1 MIKNYIKIAWRNL
14 WKHKLFSLINIISLS
29 IGLSASFVIGMM
41 VYYEY
46 TFDTFHPDRERIYRV
61 VTDIETPQG
70 TNYYGGVTAPLRTAV
85 KDQMTGVEASAYF
98 YMWYIS
104 TSKAV
109 TNERLFRDPD
119 RLILTNSEYFELFQ
133 YQWLAGQP
141 QNALA
146 APNQVVLTATRA
158 KAYFPTLSPTEVIG
172 KEIVYNDN
180 IVAVVQGIVA
190 DFSARTD
197 IIFDEFLS
205 LETARQADI
214 GKQIFTESWG
224 NTHSSSQLFI
234 KVAQDTPISTITS
247 QLDQLALTYTD
258 QYRVKFDQV
267 RHFGLL
273 ALSDM
278 HFDQNYGIYNY
289 DTTQA
294 SKEVLWGLGFV
305 ALFLLILGSINFI
318 NLNTA
323 QAAQRAKEIGVRK
336 TLGGSRKQL
345 IGQFM
350 TETYLITSLAAL
362 LSLGLSIWLINVF
375 DAFIPSGLTPALMLQ
390 PEIISYA
397 IVLLIVV
404 ATVSGLYPS
413 LVLSHFKPARVLKGD
428 TLLSNKSGSLR
439 KVLTVFQFSIA
450 QIFIIATLL
459 VGKQIHFL
467 LQKDMGFDADT
478 TAYVATPWDDNSL
491 AKRQV
496 LAQKIHSIPE
506 IRKSSLGSMPP
517 ASFSMTSGL
526 ASRMTKGGEVKQ
538 QIQFLFGDRNY
549 YDTYDLEL
557 LAGRI
562 PLNDTIREYVIN
574 QTALS
579 VYGFDRPEDAVG
591 AQLTFTDGDWSI
603 VGVVKDFN
611 QHSLHSSVSPMAI
624 TGDFE
629 SSAFS
634 QFRNI
639 HLSLP
644 QDKDQLSTAIAKIET
659 AFNEVYP
666 DAIFEMH
673 FTDQIVANFYQNEQR
688 IATLLN
694 WATGLAV
701 LISCLG
707 LLGLVIHTTERR
719 TKEIGIRKVL
729 GATIGQLNMLLCKEF
744 LLLVA
749 IAFIIAA
756 PLAFL
761 GLQNWL
767 EDFAYKTALSW
778 WVFALSG
785 IVMVCIAFAIMSI
798 RTIATA
804 MRNPVTS
811 LRTD

>member
-1 MIKNYIKIAWRNL
+1 MLKNYIKIAWRNL

-85 KDQMTGVEASAYF
+85 KDQMTGVEASVYF
-98 YMWYIS
+98 YMWYVS
-104 TSKAV
+104 TAKTAI
-109 TNERLFRDPD
+109 NERLFRNPD
-119 RLILTNSEYFELFQ
+119 RLILTNTQYFELFQ
-133 YQWLAGQP
+133 YEWLAG
-141 QNALA
+141 NAQGVLTQ
-146 APNQVVLTATRA
+146 PNQVVLTASKA
-158 KAYFPTLSPTEVIG
+158 KDYFPSLSPTEVIG
-172 KEIVYNDN
+172 QEIIYNDN
-180 IVAVVQGIVA
+180 IPVVVQGVVA

-197 IIFDEFLS
+197 IIFDEFVS
-205 LETARQADI
+205 LETARQVDV
-214 GKQIFTESWG
+214 GEQIFTESWG
-224 NTHSSSQLFI
+224 NTHTSSQLFI
-234 KVAQDTPISTITS
+234 KIAKDTPVGTIKS

-258 QYRVKFDQV
+258 QYRIKFDQV

-273 ALSDM
+273 ALSDI
-278 HFDQNYGIYNY
+278 HFDQNYGVYNY
-289 DTTQA
+289 DRIQA

-336 TLGGSRKQL
+336 TLGGSKKQL

-350 TETYLITSLAAL
+350 TETYLITFMAAL
-362 LSLGLSIWLINVF
+362 LSLGMSLWLINVF
-375 DAFIPSGLTPALMLQ
+375 DAFIPSGLTSALMLQ
-390 PEIISYA
+390 PQMIVYA
-397 IVLLIVV
+397 VVLLVVV
-404 ATVSGLYPS
+404 ATLSGLYPS

-428 TLLSNKSGSLR
+428 TLLSNRSSSMR

-467 LQKDMGFDADT
+467 LQKDMGFDAET
-478 TAYVATPWDDNSL
+478 TAYVATPWDDDSI

-496 LAQKIHSIPE
+496 LAQKISSIPE

-526 ASRMTKGGEVKQ
+526 ASRITDGGEVKQ

-549 YDTYDLEL
+549 YNTYDLEL
-557 LAGRI
+557 IAGRT

-579 VYGFDRPEDAVG
+579 VYGFDRPEEAIG
-591 AQLTFTDGDWSI
+591 AQLTFTDGDWSV

-624 TGDFE
+624 TGDFGRPE
-629 SSAFS
+629 FT

-644 QDKDQLSTAIAKIET
+644 QDKDQLSAAISKIET
-659 AFNEVYP
+659 AFTSVYP
-666 DAIFEMH
+666 EAIFELQ
-673 FTDQIVANFYQNEQR
+673 FTDQMVANFYQNEQR

-729 GATIGQLNMLLCKEF
+729 GASIVQLNMLLCKEF

-761 GLQNWL
+761 GLQDWL
-767 EDFAYKTALSW
+767 QDFAYKTALSW

-785 IVMVCIAFAIMSI
+785 LVMVCIALAIMSI